1 MEDNMNDYSQATPTL
16 TFDPF
21 EEEKIVT
28 ANVHQELKGERQV
41 FDESRLTPEERRM
54 VDDFASKI
62 DLTNSSLV
70 MQFGVGAQKKIAD
83 FSETALNNVRT
94 KDMGEVGKML
104 GDMVMELRNFD
115 IEEED
120 KGFLGFFK
128 KSSNK
133 LSSMQ
138 TRYATAETN
147 VNRITEA
154 LEKQKGIKVDKR
166 KVELEMPLRNVG
178 RAEVKIKTYQGVIG
192 KLTVIIKG
200 EA

>member
-1 MEDNMNDYSQATPTL
+1 MEDNMNDYSQVTPTL

-21 EEEKIVT
+21 EEEKAVT
-28 ANVHQELKGERQV
+28 ANVHQELKGEREV
-41 FDESRLTPEERRM
+41 FDESRLTPEERKM

-128 KSSNK
+128 KSSKYNTEK
-133 LSSMQ
+133 
-138 TRYATAETN
+138 TN
-147 VNRITEA
+147 TPRKI
-154 LEKQKGIKVDKR
+154 GID
-166 KVELEMPLRNVG
+166 
-178 RAEVKIKTYQGVIG
+178 
-192 KLTVIIKG
+192 
-200 EA
+200 